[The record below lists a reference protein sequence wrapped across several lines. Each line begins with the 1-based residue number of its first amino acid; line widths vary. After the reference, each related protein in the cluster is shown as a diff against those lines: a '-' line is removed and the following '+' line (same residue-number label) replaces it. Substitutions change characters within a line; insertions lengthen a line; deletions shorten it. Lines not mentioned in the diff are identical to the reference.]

1 MIMPD
6 KEINKKL
13 MITSIILDVI
23 LIILLIIK

>member
-1 MIMPD
+1 MIIPD